1 MTYRPIPGDHATLT
15 FPDHLYP
22 EDGAQGRRFLTGT
35 EVVVVGVDGIWVD
48 VRHTDADGRGWIGTK
63 PFKALDYGR
72 D

>member
-15 FPDHLYP
+15 FSDHLYT
-22 EDGAQGRRFLTGT
+22 EAGAQGRRFLTGT
-35 EVVVVGVDGIWVD
+35 EDVVGGVDGICVA
-48 VRHTDADGRGWIGTK
+48 VSPTDADGRGWIGTK